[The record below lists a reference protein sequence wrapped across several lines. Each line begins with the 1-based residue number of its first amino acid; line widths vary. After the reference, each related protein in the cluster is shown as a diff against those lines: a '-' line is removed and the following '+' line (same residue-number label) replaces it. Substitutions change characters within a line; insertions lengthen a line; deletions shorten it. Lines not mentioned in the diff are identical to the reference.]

1 MASAMQATL
10 QLNGVPTTVSAAAD
24 QTLADFLRDDL
35 GLTGT
40 HVGCN
45 TGNCGSC
52 AVLLDGE
59 PVRSCLLLA
68 VQADGAAV
76 ETIEGLARGSQLHP
90 LQRAFA
96 ELGAVQCGF
105 CTSGMIMTARA
116 LLDAKPTPSEEE
128 IREAIEG
135 NLCRCTGFV
144 KIVAAIQAASAATAA
159 PAAR

>member
-1 MASAMQATL
+1 MASAMQVTL
-10 QLNGVPTTVSAAAD
+10 QLNGVPTTVSVAAD

-76 ETIEGLARGSQLHP
+76 ETIEGLAHGGQLHP

-116 LLDAKPTPSEEE
+116 LLDANPTPSETE

>member
-1 MASAMQATL
+1 MTSAMQVTL
-10 QLNGVPTTVSAAAD
+10 QLNGVPMIVSAAAD

-76 ETIEGLARGSQLHP
+76 ETIAGLAPGSQLHP
-90 LQRAFA
+90 LERAFA

-159 PAAR
+159 PA

>member
-1 MASAMQATL
+1 MASAMQVTL
-10 QLNGVPTTVSAAAD
+10 QLNGVPTTVSVAAD

-76 ETIEGLARGSQLHP
+76 ETIEGLAHGGQLHP

-116 LLDAKPTPSEEE
+116 LLDANPAPSETE

-144 KIVAAIQAASAATAA
+144 KIVAAIQAASVATAA
-159 PAAR
+159 PTAR

>member
-1 MASAMQATL
+1 MQVTL

-45 TGNCGSC
+45 TGSCGSC

-76 ETIEGLARGSQLHP
+76 ETIEGLAHGGQLHP

-96 ELGAVQCGF
+96 ALGAVQCGF
-105 CTSGMIMTARA
+105 CTTGMIMTARA
-116 LLDAKPTPSEEE
+116 LLDANPKPSEAE

-144 KIVAAIQAASAATAA
+144 KIVGAIQAASAPDVGSAA